1 LHIERRKQQ
10 TRVFFAL
17 AAATATLFSVS
28 DIHAAEMHKVV
39 KSDAI
44 QWGPGPAALP
54 KGGQAAVM
62 VGDPGKKGLYILRA
76 KLPDGYTIPAH
87 WHKSAE
93 HVTVLSGTFN
103 FGMGDKLDKTKSE
116 AIGAGGF
123 FVAGPKM
130 RHFGWTTGETI
141 LEVTGMGPF
150 DITYVD
156 PTDDPSKMA
165 KQ

>member
-1 LHIERRKQQ
+1 MRTKVL
-10 TRVFFAL
+10 FAL
-17 AAATATLFSVS
+17 AAATAALLSAS
-28 DIHAAEMHKVV
+28 DVRAAEMHKVV
-39 KSDAI
+39 KADAI
-44 QWGPGPAALP
+44 QWGPGSPALP
-54 KGGQAAVM
+54 KGGQAAVL
-62 VGDPGKKGLYILRA
+62 VGNPSKKGLYILRA

-93 HVTVLSGTFN
+93 HVTVLSGTFHL
-103 FGMGDKLDKTKSE
+103 GMGDKLDKTRGE

-156 PTDDPSKMA
+156 PKDDPTKMA